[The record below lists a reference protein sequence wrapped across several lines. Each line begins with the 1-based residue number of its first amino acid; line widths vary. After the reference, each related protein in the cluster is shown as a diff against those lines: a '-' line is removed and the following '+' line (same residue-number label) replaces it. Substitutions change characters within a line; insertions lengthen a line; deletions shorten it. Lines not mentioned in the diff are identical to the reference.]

1 MDFTLERVTSRELL
15 TCAKEQEEFDKILI
29 YARKNGHSKEIDNL
43 EIELQ
48 GMQKKVTDLEKVCTM
63 MCSEKRI
70 VTKPS
75 LHGLGKARSLPKLC
89 S

>member
-1 MDFTLERVTSRELL
+1 
-15 TCAKEQEEFDKILI
+15 
-29 YARKNGHSKEIDNL
+29 
-43 EIELQ
+43 
-48 GMQKKVTDLEKVCTM
+48 M

-89 S
+89 SWLKILMLISYCLGQLCA